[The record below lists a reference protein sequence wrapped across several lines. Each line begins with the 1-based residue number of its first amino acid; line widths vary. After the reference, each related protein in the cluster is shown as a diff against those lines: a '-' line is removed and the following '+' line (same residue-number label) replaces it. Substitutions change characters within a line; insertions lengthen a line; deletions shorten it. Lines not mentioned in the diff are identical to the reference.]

1 MAGVEVTNRCLA
13 DIFFA
18 SNTTLPNIHNTMP
31 GLVTM
36 APGNTVQLSSN
47 WKRLQE
53 TLAKEKK
60 SAPPKEKEIS
70 KKENGISQ
78 PSLKRK
84 RTNEPERKTPEK
96 RKKLELPGQRRNK
109 LRMEQSTKQ
118 KTLRISKSTPS
129 IKPTDTSAEEDEDED
144 EQERP
149 SSSHGNHVSP
159 SESSINEGV
168 SPTNLAGKYIALDCE
183 MVGFGPT
190 PNDDSQLA
198 RVSIV
203 NYHGDQIYDSFVLP
217 QVPTTDY
224 RTHITGITS
233 KTLEEAR
240 PFKEVQA
247 DVATFLS
254 GRVLVGHAIKN
265 DLAVLMMGHPKRD
278 IRDTSRHP
286 TFREMSQ
293 GRTPSL
299 KKLAREILGLEI
311 QQGHHSSV
319 EDARTTMLLFQKEKE
334 AFEAEHAKT
343 WGRPKKMMGLEVE
356 DGEESGR
363 KKKKKK
369 GKK

>member
-1 MAGVEVTNRCLA
+1 
-13 DIFFA
+13 
-18 SNTTLPNIHNTMP
+18 MP
-31 GLVTM
+31 GIVTM
-36 APGNTVQLSSN
+36 APGNTTQLSSN

-60 SAPPKEKEIS
+60 AVPLKDKEIS
-70 KKENGISQ
+70 KKENGISR
-78 PSLKRK
+78 PALKRK
-84 RTNEPERKTPEK
+84 RADEPEARPIVK
-96 RKKLELPGQRRNK
+96 RNKLELPGQRRDQLELPGQRRNKLELPGQRRNK
-109 LRMEQSTKQ
+109 LRMEQSFEQ
-118 KTLRISKSTPS
+118 KKLRKSKSSPA
-129 IKPTDTSAEEDEDED
+129 IKPTNTSAEDDEEEE

-149 SSSHGNHVSP
+149 SSSNGIHPTS
-159 SESSINEGV
+159 SESHINEGV

-203 NYHGDQIYDSFVLP
+203 NYHGHQIYDSFVVP
-217 QVPTTDY
+217 QVPITDY
-224 RTHITGITS
+224 RTHITGITA

-240 PFKEVQA
+240 QSKEVQT
-247 DVATFLS
+247 DVATLLS

-286 TFREMSQ
+286 AFREMSQ

-319 EDARTTMLLFQKEKE
+319 EDARTTMLLFKREKE

-343 WGRPKKMMGLEVE
+343 WGRSKKMVGLEE
-356 DGEESGR
+356 DGEDSGR

-369 GKK
+369 GKR